1 MVVNEYFDK
10 KLRVLNML
18 TASAKSWS
26 VKGASHQPTFMSNHL
41 TISHTF
47 YLPYLLST

>member
-18 TASAKSWS
+18 TASSKSWS
-26 VKGASHQPTFMSNHL
+26 MKGASHQPTFMSSYL

-47 YLPYLLST
+47 YLPYLPST